1 MYLYIKAVHIIF
13 IVTWFAALFYMP
25 RLFVYFEEAKL
36 LPENEKNI
44 LQKQYLVMQKRLW
57 YGIACPSFVL
67 TMILG
72 FTLLYMYQSVPNWLV
87 WKLFFVFLLV
97 LFHFSCQYIFNKQRN
112 YISNFTSTQMR
123 IWNEVATI
131 FLVAIVFLV
140 VLKDAMSLV
149 YGLLGLVIFIFILMS
164 GIKIY
169 KISRQNIG

>member
-1 MYLYIKAVHIIF
+1 MYLYIKAIHIIF

-36 LPENEKNI
+36 LPENEKKI
-44 LQKQYLVMQKRLW
+44 LQKQYLIMQKRLW
-57 YGIACPSFVL
+57 YGIATPSFVL

-72 FTLLYMYQSVPNWLV
+72 FTLLYMYPSIPNWLV

-97 LFHFSCQYIFNKQRN
+97 IFHFSCQYIFNLQSKN
-112 YISNFTSTQMR
+112 ISNFTSTQMR
-123 IWNEVATI
+123 IWNEIATI

-140 VLKDAMSLV
+140 VLKDSMSLV
-149 YGLLGLVIFIFILMS
+149 YGILGLAIFIFVLMS

-169 KISRQNIG
+169 KIIRQKNS